1 MTTVFVTSSGTN
13 IGKTF
18 VMQRLIAELALA
30 GRRVRALKP
39 IASGFDTARPEGSD
53 SALLLR
59 AQGLDVTTTTLD
71 AVSPWRFA
79 APLSPDMAAAREH
92 RSIPFDSL
100 LAACR
105 TVSDGS
111 DVTLIEGVGGVM
123 VPLDSQRTVLDWIAA
138 LGAPTLL
145 VVGSYLGTLSHSL
158 TAVTALQQRGIAIAG
173 IVVSESEEQPV
184 PAAETAATLACFV
197 GPIPL
202 RVLPRAA
209 PVPLLP
215 LLEPYLAQE
224 VAAGS
229 AASLLGGSS
238 RPLGGTRSR

>member
-18 VMQRLIAELALA
+18 VMLRLIAELRAA

-39 IASGFDTARPEGSD
+39 IASGFDAARPEASD
-53 SALLLR
+53 TALLVR
-59 AQGLDVTTTTLD
+59 AQGLEITATSL
-71 AVSPWRFA
+71 AAASPWRFA

-92 RSIPFDSL
+92 RSIPFDAL
-100 LAACR
+100 LEACR
-105 TVSDGS
+105 AAADGS

-123 VPLDSQRTVLDWIAA
+123 VPLDSERTVRDWIAA
-138 LGAPTLL
+138 LGTPTLL

-158 TAVTALQQRGIAIAG
+158 TAVAALRQRGIAIAG
-173 IVVSESEEQPV
+173 IVVSESEAQPV
-184 PAAETAATLACFV
+184 SAAETAATLARFV
-197 GPIPL
+197 GAIPL

-215 LLEPYLAQE
+215 LLEGYLA
-224 VAAGS
+224 
-229 AASLLGGSS
+229 
-238 RPLGGTRSR
+238 